1 MTLGSMLIV
10 TSLFSFI
17 GIVYIV
23 YRKLP
28 ALMLL
33 PEESL
38 IYKETF
44 TQFIERKTGE
54 LPLVAKGLH
63 IGLLKSINKR
73 LLKSKVLSLKIHN
86 KMHTWTEALNQKL
99 HHKNIEEVASSTD
112 EGLGE
117 GVAIATMASTQDDR
131 KEL

>member
-17 GIVYIV
+17 GIVYII

-38 IYKETF
+38 TYKETF
-44 TQFIERKTGE
+44 IQFMERKTGE
-54 LPLVAKGLH
+54 LPLVARGLH

-86 KMHTWTEALNQKL
+86 KMHAWTEVLNQKL
-99 HHKNIEEVASSTD
+99 HHKKTEEFAGGTD